1 MPRAT
6 LSDSEIEAFRTKVI
20 EAATRLFAES
30 GYDAVTMRGI
40 AVAVGCSP
48 MTPYRYF
55 ADKDEIFALVTAEAF
70 RRFADLQS
78 QAIAHLT
85 GATSKLEALGLAYVR
100 FAMHEPDSYR
110 VMFELRQGPR
120 ADHPQLQ
127 AEGERAWQ
135 IMHDTV
141 VEAVD
146 AGLID
151 GDAETAAHTFWAGVH
166 GVVSLYLSGKL
177 QLGRTIEE
185 LIPSMMATLLVGM
198 SGRSP
203 AEEKNEWQQ

>member
-1 MPRAT
+1 MPRAS
-6 LSDSEIEAFRTKVI
+6 LSNSEIEAFRAKVI

-30 GYDAVTMRGI
+30 GYDGVTMRGI
-40 AVAVGCSP
+40 AVDVGCSP

-55 ADKDEIFALVTAEAF
+55 EDKDEIFALVTAGAYQ
-70 RRFADLQS
+70 RFADQQS
-78 QAIAHLT
+78 AAIAEL
-85 GATSKLEALGLAYVR
+85 AEPAQKLEALGLAYVR
-100 FAMHEPDSYR
+100 FAMSEPDSYR
-110 VMFELRQGPR
+110 VMFELRQAAR
-120 ADHPQLQ
+120 ADHPELQ

-151 GDAETAAHTFWAGVH
+151 GDPETAAHTFWAGVH
-166 GVVSLYLSGKL
+166 GVVSLYLAGKL

-185 LIPSMMATLLVGM
+185 LIPAMMATLLVGM
-198 SGRSP
+198 NGHDLV
-203 AEEKNEWQQ
+203 EEKLKWQQ